1 MQALHE
7 ALIRQEEL
15 LAYVDR
21 KTIAKAQV
29 CHFSVLDPFSC
40 CLILSLLFS
49 FLGQFL
55 MSTFLC
61 AEKEEDDVLLLG
73 PGERPHPLLSFLPSE
88 MPERQRWRL
97 R

>member
-29 CHFSVLDPFSC
+29 CNEC